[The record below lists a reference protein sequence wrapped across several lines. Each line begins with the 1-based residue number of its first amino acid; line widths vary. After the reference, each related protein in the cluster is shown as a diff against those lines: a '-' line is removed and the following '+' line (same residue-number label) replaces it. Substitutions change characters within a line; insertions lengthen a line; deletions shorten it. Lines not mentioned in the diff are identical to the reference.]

1 MAKSPHPTK
10 LVLISTVLDLLNEY
24 QPNEL
29 TIEQVL
35 KASGISSGSLY
46 HHFKDFPNLLDH
58 ALTER
63 YAAFGDLQIA
73 GLTDCVL
80 NAKSVEDLESRLHSL
95 IEQTHS
101 VGVAQVR
108 LMRAWVLSQAAVRPE
123 FKALLSIEQNRITE
137 GMTDIVREA
146 QNRGWVK
153 SDLDPRVVATFVQAY
168 SVGRIVDDVADPSV
182 DNENWIYFIK
192 QMVSSSM
199 LAISK
204 K

>member
-1 MAKSPHPTK
+1 MSISPHPTK

-46 HHFKDFPNLLDH
+46 HHFKDFPTLLDH

-63 YAAFGDLQIA
+63 YAEFGDLQIA

-80 NAKSVEDLESRLHSL
+80 NAKDLNDFEFRLYSL

-101 VGVAQVR
+101 VEVAQVR

-123 FKALLSIEQNRITE
+123 FKELLSVEQNRVTD
-137 GMTDIVREA
+137 GMTDIVREV
-146 QNRGWVK
+146 QNRGWLK
-153 SDLDPRVVATFVQAY
+153 PDLDPRVVATFVQSY

-182 DNENWIYFIK
+182 DNQNWIYFIQ

-199 LAISK
+199 LNRK